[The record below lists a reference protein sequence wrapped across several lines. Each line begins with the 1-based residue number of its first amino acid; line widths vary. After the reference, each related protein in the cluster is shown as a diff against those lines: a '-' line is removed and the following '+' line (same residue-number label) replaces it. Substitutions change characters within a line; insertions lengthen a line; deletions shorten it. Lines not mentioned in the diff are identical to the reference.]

1 MKQLYKRRCS
11 ECEKPFTTFDKG
23 DWLCNSCYRKIQM
36 KISENAKNRGKPKTD
51 SIAKQIQ
58 FYEIVKAADAEG
70 LSYGK
75 YCLKH
80 GLN

>member
-1 MKQLYKRRCS
+1 MKQLYKRKCC
-11 ECEKPFTTFDKG
+11 ECEKPFVTFDKS
-23 DWLCNSCYRKIQM
+23 DWLCNSCYRKIQI
-36 KISENAKNRGKPKTD
+36 KISENAKNKDKPKAN
-51 SIAKQIQ
+51 SAAKQIR
-58 FYEIVKAADAEG
+58 FHEIVKAADAEG